1 MDRRRFI
8 GAAGSLALVGVAGCL
23 HDEDGPESVVQA
35 WYEKLADLDPD
46 ADNDA
51 AQEELD
57 DLLHTQS
64 PIRGAIA
71 LFIGIVGEGEGSDQF
86 EIESVE
92 TDIVAEDIGADRIRE
107 EFLFIQ
113 EGREQ
118 LLEELAEENAVVR
131 ATVDL
136 SNGETETEDWL
147 VVTEDGDWKLF
158 A

>member
-8 GAAGSLALVGVAGCL
+8 GAAGAFVTAGVAGCL
-23 HDEDGPESVVQA
+23 HGEDGPQSVVQS
-35 WYEKLADLDPD
+35 WYDELADLDPD
-46 ADNDA
+46 ADAEA
-51 AQEELD
+51 ALEELD

-64 PIRGAIA
+64 PIRGAFA
-71 LFIGIVGEGEGSDQF
+71 LFIGVVGEGEASGQF

-92 TDIVAEDIGADRIRE
+92 TDIVAEDIDADRIQE
-107 EFLFIQ
+107 QFLFQQ
-113 EGREQ
+113 EGREH
-118 LLEELAEENAVVR
+118 LLAELAEENAVVR